1 MGIQLQYSLT
11 MCSACAYL
19 PTSDENFIR
28 VIFDLASYS
37 IYSKVTYDP
46 EKVKRG
52 EGA

>member
-1 MGIQLQYSLT
+1 
-11 MCSACAYL
+11 MCACAYL
-19 PTSDENFIR
+19 PTSNENFTR

-37 IYSKVTYDP
+37 IYPKVTYDP